1 MKELSEYKEV
11 EGISANTYA
20 GKAAKAVKTKA
31 RGILGD
37 DLLIFKLID
46 FVSFMLLN
54 NKFANK
60 GIFITDDNKEECY
73 IKVIESGDESLITDL
88 EKYIGLKDDIKAIE
102 TSKAEYQEIIKK
114 LQLLPDQNDENAVNK
129 IVEDYLRR

>member
-11 EGISANTYA
+11 EGISASTYA

-37 DLLIFKLID
+37 DLLIFKLVD

-54 NKFANK
+54 NKFSNK

-102 TSKAEYQEIIKK
+102 TSKAEYQAIIKK
-114 LQLLPDQNDENAVNK
+114 LQLLPDQNDEDAVNK